1 MESVMSKAKVL
12 VIDDDPTMLDLA
24 RFHLEKG
31 GYDVASADTGAQG
44 LRLAAE
50 HHYDVALTD
59 LKLPDIDG
67 IEFVAKLKDASP
79 GTEVIMITG
88 YGSVSVAIDATKAG
102 AFYFIEKPV
111 EFEEL
116 MVLIEKAI
124 ERGRQAEEIERLRD
138 RLRERDS
145 YYNIIGSSRAMQNIY
160 EIIESIAESDANVMI
175 LGESG
180 TGKELIANAIH
191 FKSARSKKPFV
202 KINCSALP
210 KELIESELFGHTKGA
225 FTGATM
231 EKNGLIGQAAG
242 GSLLLDEIGEM
253 PIELQPKLLR
263 VLQERVYYRVGSE
276 KALDADFRLIS
287 ATNRTPLES
296 IREGTLREDLYY
308 RINTIEIQV
317 PPLRERAEDVQHLA
331 EHFLRIY
338 AEKYNRSVHAISQQ
352 AYERMFAYSW
362 PGNVREL
369 QNVMERA
376 VLLTK
381 GDVIEESAVPMPK
394 PTSRAAAPAA
404 PVSRP
409 PQASGQSAQPGLNVN
424 ELTLEQLAKLIVNKM
439 PSPKSGGSRV
449 DIFTQLEGAIVRAA
463 LERTRGNK
471 QAAANLLGL
480 YRPRL
485 YSMLRKH
492 NLHDTI
498 RESEQNSPDNDGM
511 ENGIMDPGLSA
522 PEPDNLTDPM
532 LDAERGAAGLGEGLE
547 DEPVAGGNPGPT
559 PEPDSSASPET
570 DSETDPEKK
579 KQMADQNPDN
589 FESVRPKSPEGDSAS
604 PNINS
609 ADAAGLHF
617 TKSMPFRY

>member
-1 MESVMSKAKVL
+1 MSKAKVL
-12 VIDDDPTMLDLA
+12 VIDDDPEMLDLA
-24 RFHLEKG
+24 RFHLEKN
-31 GYDVASADTGAQG
+31 GYEVTCAETGAQG
-44 LRLAAE
+44 LRLASE
-50 HHYDVALTD
+50 HRHEVALTD
-59 LKLPDIDG
+59 LKLPDIYG
-67 IEFVAKLKDASP
+67 IDLVAKLKEASP

-88 YGSVSVAIDATKAG
+88 YGAVTEAIEATKAG
-102 AFYFIEKPV
+102 AFYFMEKPV

-116 MVLIEKAI
+116 MALIERAI
-124 ERGRQAEEIERLRD
+124 ERGRQVVEIEQLRRRLQP
-138 RLRERDS
+138 DS
-145 YYNIIGSSRAMQNIY
+145 YFNIIGSSRPMQNIY

-191 FKSARSKKPFV
+191 SKSARSKKPFV

-231 EKNGLIGQAAG
+231 EKMGLIGQAAG
-242 GSLLLDEIGEM
+242 GSLLLDEIAEM
-253 PIELQPKLLR
+253 PVELQPKLLR

-276 KALDADFRLIS
+276 KALEADFRLIS
-287 ATNRTPLES
+287 ATNRNPLDA
-296 IREGTLREDLYY
+296 IRDGSLREDLFY

-331 EHFLRIY
+331 AHFLQIY
-338 AEKYNRSVHAISQQ
+338 AEKYNRSVRSISQQ

-376 VLLTK
+376 VLLAK
-381 GDVIEESAVPMPK
+381 GDVIEEGAIPMPK
-394 PTSRAAAPAA
+394 PTAKAATATAATVA

-409 PQASGQSAQPGLNVN
+409 ATPFTGVSAPPPAQPTD
-424 ELTLEQLAKLIVNKM
+424 LTLEQLARLIVNKM

-498 RESEQNSPDNDGM
+498 RESEQ
-511 ENGIMDPGLSA
+511 SA
-522 PEPDNLTDPM
+522 PESDVAENDLIESDP
-532 LDAERGAAGLGEGLE
+532 L
-547 DEPVAGGNPGPT
+547 NQ
-559 PEPDSSASPET
+559 EPDQDLDQDPEEQGFASSGGADPDPPKESPE
-570 DSETDPEKK
+570 EP
-579 KQMADQNPDN
+579 
-589 FESVRPKSPEGDSAS
+589 PKEAS
-604 PNINS
+604 DEDIVKPNMS
-609 ADAAGLHF
+609 GPDAAEFHFRKGL
-617 TKSMPFRY
+617 PYQY

>member
-1 MESVMSKAKVL
+1 MSKAKVL
-12 VIDDDPTMLDLA
+12 VIDDDLVWLDLA
-24 RFHLEKG
+24 RFHLESN
-31 GYDVASADTGAQG
+31 GYEVIGADTGAQG
-44 LRLAAE
+44 LKMVAE
-50 HHYDVALTD
+50 RRPEVALTD
-59 LKLPDIDG
+59 LRLPDISG
-67 IEFVAKLKDASP
+67 IDLVSKMKEASP
-79 GTEVIMITG
+79 GTEVIMITA
-88 YGSVSVAIDATKAG
+88 YSTVNEAIEATKAG
-102 AFYFIEKPV
+102 AFYFSEKAA

-116 MVLIEKAI
+116 MALIERAI
-124 ERGRQAEEIERLRD
+124 ERGRQAEEIERLRG

-231 EKNGLIGQAAG
+231 EKMGLIGQAAG
-242 GSLLLDEIGEM
+242 GSLLLDEIAEM
-253 PIELQPKLLR
+253 PVELQPKLLR

-276 KALDADFRLIS
+276 KALEADFRLIS
-287 ATNRTPLES
+287 ATNRNPLDA
-296 IREGTLREDLYY
+296 IREGSLREDLYY

-317 PPLRERAEDVQHLA
+317 PPLRDRAEDVQHLA

-338 AEKYNRSVHAISQQ
+338 AEKYARSVRSISQQ
-352 AYERMFAYSW
+352 AYERMFAYTW

-376 VLLTK
+376 VLLAK
-381 GDVIEESAVPMPK
+381 GEVIEENAIPMPK
-394 PTSRAAAPAA
+394 PVARAVAPAPSAVAPVVRTATPPPSA
-404 PVSRP
+404 PVSP
-409 PQASGQSAQPGLNVN
+409 SVN
-424 ELTLEQLAKLIVNKM
+424 AIDLTLDQLARLIVNKM
-439 PSPKSGGSRV
+439 PSPSRGGSRV

-498 RESEQNSPDNDGM
+498 RESEQN
-511 ENGIMDPGLSA
+511 A
-522 PEPDNLTDPM
+522 PESDSVECDLAESDAPDQEANQDMLEQNLVAPEMTGKEMSEGSAVESLKEPSK
-532 LDAERGAAGLGEGLE
+532 EPSGGEPAA
-547 DEPVAGGNPGPT
+547 PTIGP
-559 PEPDSSASPET
+559 
-570 DSETDPEKK
+570 
-579 KQMADQNPDN
+579 
-589 FESVRPKSPEGDSAS
+589 
-604 PNINS
+604 
-609 ADAAGLHF
+609 DAAEFHF
-617 TKSMPFRY
+617 RKGMPFQY

>member
-1 MESVMSKAKVL
+1 MSKAKVL
-12 VIDDDPTMLDLA
+12 VIDDDPEMLDLA
-24 RFHLEKG
+24 RFHLEKS
-31 GYDVASADTGAQG
+31 GYEVTSAETGAQG
-44 LRLAAE
+44 LRLVAE
-50 HHYDVALTD
+50 HRHEVALTD

-67 IEFVAKLKDASP
+67 IELVTKLKESSP
-79 GTEVIMITG
+79 ATEVIMITG
-88 YGSVSVAIDATKAG
+88 YGAVTEAIEATKAG
-102 AFYFIEKPV
+102 AFYFMEKPV

-116 MVLIEKAI
+116 MALIERAV
-124 ERGRQAEEIERLRD
+124 ERGRQVVEIERLRD
-138 RLRERDS
+138 RLRERTS

-231 EKNGLIGQAAG
+231 EKMGLIGQAGG
-242 GSLLLDEIGEM
+242 GSLLLDEIAEM
-253 PIELQPKLLR
+253 PVELQPKLLR

-276 KALDADFRLIS
+276 KALEADFRLIS
-287 ATNRTPLES
+287 ATNRNPLDAV
-296 IREGTLREDLYY
+296 REGALREDLYY
-308 RINTIEIQV
+308 RINTIEIPV
-317 PPLRERAEDVQHLA
+317 PPLRDRAEDVQHLA
-331 EHFLRIY
+331 AHFLQIY
-338 AEKYNRSVHAISQQ
+338 AEKYNRSVGSISQQ

-376 VLLTK
+376 VLLAK
-381 GDVIEESAVPMPK
+381 GDVIEENAIPMPK
-394 PTSRAAAPAA
+394 PTARAAQAATTTAAP

-409 PQASGQSAQPGLNVN
+409 TGPAGVSAPPPAQLS
-424 ELTLEQLAKLIVNKM
+424 ELTLEQLARLIVNKM

-449 DIFTQLEGAIVRAA
+449 DVFTQLEGAIVRAA
-463 LERTRGNK
+463 LDRTRGNK

-498 RESEQNSPDNDGM
+498 RESEHS
-511 ENGIMDPGLSA
+511 
-522 PEPDNLTDPM
+522 
-532 LDAERGAAGLGEGLE
+532 
-547 DEPVAGGNPGPT
+547 
-559 PEPDSSASPET
+559 SPET
-570 DSETDPEKK
+570 DVAEDDLIESETLNQDPDQDLAEQVFPTSGGADPEPPK
-579 KQMADQNPDN
+579 
-589 FESVRPKSPEGDSAS
+589 ESAPSKETSGEDIVGA
-604 PNINS
+604 PNIS
-609 ADAAGLHF
+609 GPDTTEFHF
-617 TKSMPFRY
+617 RKGVPYQY

>member
-1 MESVMSKAKVL
+1 
-12 VIDDDPTMLDLA
+12 
-24 RFHLEKG
+24 FHLEKN
-31 GYDVASADTGAQG
+31 GYEVTCAETGTQA
-44 LRLAAE
+44 LRL
-50 HHYDVALTD
+50 VADHRPEVVLTD
-59 LKLPDIDG
+59 LKLPDVYGIDL
-67 IEFVAKLKDASP
+67 VAKLKEACP
-79 GTEVIMITG
+79 GAEDIMITG
-88 YGSVSVAIDATKAG
+88 YGAVTEAIEATKAG
-102 AFYFIEKPV
+102 AFYFMEKPV

-116 MVLIEKAI
+116 MALIERAI
-124 ERGRQAEEIERLRD
+124 ERGRQVVEIERLRD
-138 RLRERDS
+138 RLRERTS
-145 YYNIIGSSRAMQNIY
+145 YYNIIGSSRPMQNIY

-231 EKNGLIGQAAG
+231 EKMGLIGQAAG
-242 GSLLLDEIGEM
+242 GSLLLDEIAEM
-253 PIELQPKLLR
+253 PVELQPKLLR

-287 ATNRTPLES
+287 ATNRNPLDA
-296 IREGTLREDLYY
+296 IRDGALREDLFY

-338 AEKYNRSVHAISQQ
+338 AEKYNRTVGSISQQ

-376 VLLTK
+376 VLLAK
-381 GDVIEESAVPMPK
+381 GDVIEESAIPMPK
-394 PTSRAAAPAA
+394 PTVRAAQAATAATAPPVSRPAA
-404 PVSRP
+404 PVGVSAP
-409 PQASGQSAQPGLNVN
+409 PPAQMSD
-424 ELTLEQLAKLIVNKM
+424 LTLEQLARLIVNKM

-498 RESEQNSPDNDGM
+498 RESEQ
-511 ENGIMDPGLSA
+511 SA
-522 PEPDNLTDPM
+522 PETDVAEDDLIESEALNQDPDPDL
-532 LDAERGAAGLGEGLE
+532 AEQVFAA
-547 DEPVAGGNPGPT
+547 PGGPD
-559 PEPDSSASPET
+559 PEPP
-570 DSETDPEKK
+570 K
-579 KQMADQNPDN
+579 
-589 FESVRPKSPEGDSAS
+589 ESTPPKEPSGEDVVGP
-604 PNINS
+604 PNIS
-609 ADAAGLHF
+609 GPDATEFHF
-617 TKSMPFRY
+617 RKGVPYQY

>member
-1 MESVMSKAKVL
+1 MSKAKVL
-12 VIDDDPTMLDLA
+12 VIDDDPEMLDLA
-24 RFHLEKG
+24 RFHLEKS
-31 GYDVASADTGAQG
+31 GYEVTSAETGAQG
-44 LRLAAE
+44 LRLVAE
-50 HHYDVALTD
+50 HRHEVALTD

-67 IEFVAKLKDASP
+67 IELVTKLKESSP
-79 GTEVIMITG
+79 ATEVIMITG
-88 YGSVSVAIDATKAG
+88 YGAVTEAIEATKAG
-102 AFYFIEKPV
+102 AFYFMEKPV

-116 MVLIEKAI
+116 MALIERAV
-124 ERGRQAEEIERLRD
+124 ERGRQVVEIERLRD
-138 RLRERDS
+138 RLRERTS

-231 EKNGLIGQAAG
+231 EKMGLIGQAGG
-242 GSLLLDEIGEM
+242 GSLLLDEIAEM
-253 PIELQPKLLR
+253 PVELQPKLLR

-276 KALDADFRLIS
+276 KALEADFRLIS
-287 ATNRTPLES
+287 ATNRNPLDAV
-296 IREGTLREDLYY
+296 REGALREDLYY
-308 RINTIEIQV
+308 RINTIEIPV
-317 PPLRERAEDVQHLA
+317 PPLRDRAEDVQHLA
-331 EHFLRIY
+331 AHFLQIY
-338 AEKYNRSVHAISQQ
+338 AEKYNRSVGSISQQ

-376 VLLTK
+376 VLLAK
-381 GDVIEESAVPMPK
+381 GDVIEENAIPMPK
-394 PTSRAAAPAA
+394 PTARAAQAATTTAAP

-409 PQASGQSAQPGLNVN
+409 TGPAGVSAPPPAQLS
-424 ELTLEQLAKLIVNKM
+424 ELTLEQLARLIVNKM

-449 DIFTQLEGAIVRAA
+449 DVFTQLEGAIVRAA
-463 LERTRGNK
+463 LDRTRGNK

-498 RESEQNSPDNDGM
+498 RESEHS
-511 ENGIMDPGLSA
+511 
-522 PEPDNLTDPM
+522 
-532 LDAERGAAGLGEGLE
+532 
-547 DEPVAGGNPGPT
+547 
-559 PEPDSSASPET
+559 SPET
-570 DSETDPEKK
+570 DVAEDDLIESEALNQDPDQDLAEQVFPTSGGADPEPPK
-579 KQMADQNPDN
+579 
-589 FESVRPKSPEGDSAS
+589 ESAPSKETSGEDIVGA
-604 PNINS
+604 PNIS
-609 ADAAGLHF
+609 GPDTTEFHF
-617 TKSMPFRY
+617 RKGVPYQY

>member
-1 MESVMSKAKVL
+1 MSKAKVL
-12 VIDDDPTMLDLA
+12 VIDDDPEMLDLA
-24 RFHLEKG
+24 RFHLEKN
-31 GYDVASADTGAQG
+31 GYEVICAETGAQA
-44 LRLAAE
+44 LRLVAE
-50 HHYDVALTD
+50 HRHEVVLTD
-59 LKLPDIDG
+59 LKLPDIYG
-67 IEFVAKLKDASP
+67 IELVAKLKEVSP

-88 YGSVSVAIDATKAG
+88 YGSVTEAIDATKAG

-116 MVLIEKAI
+116 MALIGRAI
-124 ERGRQAEEIERLRD
+124 ERGRQAEEIERLRG

-231 EKNGLIGQAAG
+231 EKMGLIGQAAG
-242 GSLLLDEIGEM
+242 GSLLLDEIAEM
-253 PIELQPKLLR
+253 PVELQPKLLR

-276 KALDADFRLIS
+276 KALEADFRLIS
-287 ATNRTPLES
+287 ATNRNPLDA
-296 IREGTLREDLYY
+296 IRDGSLREDLYY

-317 PPLRERAEDVQHLA
+317 PPLRDRAEDVQHLA

-338 AEKYNRSVHAISQQ
+338 AEKYTRSVRSISQQ
-352 AYERMFAYSW
+352 AYERMFAYTW

-376 VLLTK
+376 VLLAK
-381 GDVIEESAVPMPK
+381 GEVIEESAIPMSK
-394 PTSRAAAPAA
+394 PATKAPAPPPSTA

-409 PQASGQSAQPGLNVN
+409 TPPPGAPAPPSVNASD
-424 ELTLEQLAKLIVNKM
+424 LTLDQLARLIVNKM
-439 PSPKSGGSRV
+439 PSPTRGGSRV

-498 RESEQNSPDNDGM
+498 RESEQ
-511 ENGIMDPGLSA
+511 SA
-522 PEPDNLTDPM
+522 PENDVAEDDLIESETLSQDPDPDL
-532 LDAERGAAGLGEGLE
+532 AEQVFVAPGGA
-547 DEPVAGGNPGPT
+547 D
-559 PEPDSSASPET
+559 PEPP
-570 DSETDPEKK
+570 K
-579 KQMADQNPDN
+579 
-589 FESVRPKSPEGDSAS
+589 ESTLSKEPSGDDVVGS
-604 PNINS
+604 PNIS
-609 ADAAGLHF
+609 GPDAAEFHF
-617 TKSMPFRY
+617 RKGVPYQY

>member
-1 MESVMSKAKVL
+1 MSKAKVL
-12 VIDDDPTMLDLA
+12 VIDDDPEMLDLA
-24 RFHLEKG
+24 RFHLEKN
-31 GYDVASADTGAQG
+31 GYEVTCAETGAQG
-44 LRLAAE
+44 LRLVAE
-50 HHYDVALTD
+50 HRHEVTLTD
-59 LKLPDIDG
+59 LKLPDIYG
-67 IEFVAKLKDASP
+67 IDLVVKLKEASP
-79 GTEVIMITG
+79 RTEVIMITG
-88 YGSVSVAIDATKAG
+88 YGAVTEAIEATKAG
-102 AFYFIEKPV
+102 AFYFMEKPV

-116 MVLIEKAI
+116 MALVERAI
-124 ERGRQAEEIERLRD
+124 ERGRQVVEIERLRAK
-138 RLRERDS
+138 LREPTS
-145 YYNIIGSSRAMQNIY
+145 YYNIIGSSRPMQNIY

-231 EKNGLIGQAAG
+231 EKMGLIGQATG
-242 GSLLLDEIGEM
+242 GSLLLDEIAEM
-253 PIELQPKLLR
+253 PVELQPKLLR

-276 KALDADFRLIS
+276 KALEADFRLIS
-287 ATNRTPLES
+287 ATNRNPLEA
-296 IREGTLREDLYY
+296 IRDGALREDLFY

-338 AEKYNRSVHAISQQ
+338 AEKYNRIVRSISQQ

-376 VLLTK
+376 VLLAK
-381 GDVIEESAVPMPK
+381 GDVIEENAIPMPK
-394 PTSRAAAPAA
+394 PTARAAQAATAATAA

-409 PQASGQSAQPGLNVN
+409 VTPPGVSAPTPPQLS
-424 ELTLEQLAKLIVNKM
+424 ELTLEQLARLIVNKM
-439 PSPKSGGSRV
+439 PSPKSGASRV

-498 RESEQNSPDNDGM
+498 RESEQ
-511 ENGIMDPGLSA
+511 SA
-522 PEPDNLTDPM
+522 PDTDIAENDLIESEALNQDPDQD
-532 LDAERGAAGLGEGLE
+532 LDQELDQGLPEQNFT
-547 DEPVAGGNPGPT
+547 APGPAD
-559 PEPDSSASPET
+559 PEPPKESPKELSKESSGEDIVGT
-570 DSETDPEKK
+570 
-579 KQMADQNPDN
+579 
-589 FESVRPKSPEGDSAS
+589 
-604 PNINS
+604 PNIS
-609 ADAAGLHF
+609 APDTADFHF
-617 TKSMPFRY
+617 RKGVPYQY

>member
-1 MESVMSKAKVL
+1 MSKAKVL
-12 VIDDDPTMLDLA
+12 VIDDDPEMLDLA
-24 RFHLEKG
+24 KFHLESS
-31 GYDVASADTGAQG
+31 GYEVTTADTGAQG
-44 LRLAAE
+44 LRLVGE
-50 HHYDVALTD
+50 HRYEVALTD
-59 LKLPDIDG
+59 LKLPDIYG
-67 IEFVAKLKDASP
+67 IELVAKLKEASP
-79 GTEVIMITG
+79 GTEAIMITG
-88 YGSVSVAIDATKAG
+88 YGSVTEAIEATKAG

-116 MVLIEKAI
+116 MALIERAI
-124 ERGRQAEEIERLRD
+124 ERGRQAEEIEQLRG

-145 YYNIIGSSRAMQNIY
+145 YYNIIGSSRPMQNIY

-191 FKSARSKKPFV
+191 FKSARAKKPFV

-231 EKNGLIGQAAG
+231 EKMGLIGQAAG

-253 PIELQPKLLR
+253 PVELQPKLLR

-276 KALDADFRLIS
+276 KALEADFRLIS
-287 ATNRTPLES
+287 STNRNPLDA
-296 IREGTLREDLYY
+296 IREGMLREDLFY

-317 PPLRERAEDVQHLA
+317 PPLRDRAEDVQHLA

-338 AEKYNRSVHAISQQ
+338 AQKYHRTVHVMSQQ

-376 VLLTK
+376 VLLAK
-381 GDVIEESAVPMPK
+381 GEVIEESAIPMPK
-394 PTSRAAAPAA
+394 PAARVAVAATTPSVAAINRTPAA
-404 PVSRP
+404 PGVSTP
-409 PQASGQSAQPGLNVN
+409 APLNAN
-424 ELTLEQLAKLIVNKM
+424 DLTLEQLARLIVNKM
-439 PSPKSGGSRV
+439 PSPKSGAARV

-498 RESEQNSPDNDGM
+498 RESEQNAPESDAPENM
-511 ENGIMDPGLSA
+511 ENDFIESEASNQEPDQESQEMDQEMTEHNFTAAEAIKRESSEGDPVTPNMGSADTSGFHFIKSA
-522 PEPDNLTDPM
+522 PL
-532 LDAERGAAGLGEGLE
+532 R
-547 DEPVAGGNPGPT
+547 
-559 PEPDSSASPET
+559 
-570 DSETDPEKK
+570 
-579 KQMADQNPDN
+579 
-589 FESVRPKSPEGDSAS
+589 
-604 PNINS
+604 
-609 ADAAGLHF
+609 
-617 TKSMPFRY
+617 

>member
-1 MESVMSKAKVL
+1 MSKAKVL
-12 VIDDDPTMLDLA
+12 VIDDDPEMLDLA
-24 RFHLEKG
+24 RFHLEKN
-31 GYDVASADTGAQG
+31 GYEVICAETGAQA
-44 LRLAAE
+44 LRLVAE
-50 HHYDVALTD
+50 HRHEVVLTD
-59 LKLPDIDG
+59 LKLPDIYG
-67 IEFVAKLKDASP
+67 IELVAKLKEASP
-79 GTEVIMITG
+79 ASEVIMITG
-88 YGSVSVAIDATKAG
+88 YGAVTEAIEATKAG
-102 AFYFIEKPV
+102 AFYFMEKPV

-116 MVLIEKAI
+116 MALIERAI
-124 ERGRQAEEIERLRD
+124 ERGRQVVEIERLRD
-138 RLRERDS
+138 RLRERTS
-145 YYNIIGSSRAMQNIY
+145 YYNIIGSSRPMQNIY

-231 EKNGLIGQAAG
+231 EKMGLIGQAAG
-242 GSLLLDEIGEM
+242 GSLLLDEIAEM
-253 PIELQPKLLR
+253 PVELQPKLLR

-276 KALDADFRLIS
+276 KALEADFRLIS
-287 ATNRTPLES
+287 ATNRNPLDA
-296 IREGTLREDLYY
+296 IRDGALREDLFY

-317 PPLRERAEDVQHLA
+317 PPLRDRAEDVQHLA

-338 AEKYNRSVHAISQQ
+338 AEKYNRTVGSISQQ

-376 VLLTK
+376 VLLAK
-381 GDVIEESAVPMPK
+381 GDVIEEGAIPMPK
-394 PTSRAAAPAA
+394 PTARAAQAATAATAPPVSRPAA
-404 PVSRP
+404 PVGVSAP
-409 PQASGQSAQPGLNVN
+409 PPAQLSD
-424 ELTLEQLAKLIVNKM
+424 LTLEQLARLIVNKM

-498 RESEQNSPDNDGM
+498 RESEQ
-511 ENGIMDPGLSA
+511 SA
-522 PEPDNLTDPM
+522 PESDVAEDDLIESEALNQDPDPDL
-532 LDAERGAAGLGEGLE
+532 AEQVFAAPGGA
-547 DEPVAGGNPGPT
+547 D
-559 PEPDSSASPET
+559 PEPP
-570 DSETDPEKK
+570 K
-579 KQMADQNPDN
+579 
-589 FESVRPKSPEGDSAS
+589 ESTPSKEPSGEDVVGP
-604 PNINS
+604 PNIS
-609 ADAAGLHF
+609 GPDATEFHF
-617 TKSMPFRY
+617 RKGVPYQY